1 MDVYKNR
8 ELSLKNPR
16 ECEIFSVN
24 FLFHFSRSPLIK
36 LSMGIS
42 KTSLS
47 NVLPLIT
54 GYFLLFSQFEIVC
67 LETYTLY
74 VSSIILFH
82 F

>member
-8 ELSLKNPR
+8 GLNLKKNPR
-16 ECEIFSVN
+16 ECGIFSVN

-47 NVLPLIT
+47 NPL
-54 GYFLLFSQFEIVC
+54 QFI
-67 LETYTLY
+67 
-74 VSSIILFH
+74 SG
-82 F
+82 